1 MSSIPRGV
9 WKLDPVC
16 DKSNLKCLPCVGK
29 RPLRW
34 SRAVL
39 SRLFFR
45 RSSRLQQSPEN
56 LWSGADSDH
65 FTYKVWKIAAEFRI
79 LGFPVKVYTLLSLK
93 TYLGQD
99 GLLPWVN
106 KGMTAPTPP
115 PPPPGPPPPPPPPP
129 PWPPSHTRQH
139 DLDTEMTIIVKVR
152 VRVRVLKMTS
162 YSGQRRNDD
171 NRHFGVVIMLHAPSV
186 SFRVHQ
192 PSVACVLNFQPLC
205 YF

>member
-56 LWSGADSDH
+56 LLSGADSDH
-65 FTYKVWKIAAEFRI
+65 FTYEVWKIAAEFRI
-79 LGFPVKVYTLLSLK
+79 LGFPVKLIPCLSLK

-115 PPPPGPPPPPPPPP
+115 PPS
-129 PWPPSHTRQH
+129 WPPSHTRQH
-139 DLDTEMTIIVKVR
+139 DLDTKMTIIVKVR

-171 NRHFGVVIMLHAPSV
+171 NRHFGVVIMLHAPGV

>member
-56 LWSGADSDH
+56 LLSGADSDH
-65 FTYKVWKIAAEFRI
+65 FTYEVWKIAAEFRI
-79 LGFPVKVYTLLSLK
+79 LGFPVKLIPCLSLK

-115 PPPPGPPPPPPPPP
+115 PPLRGLRPTPANMISTPKWRLSLRLGLGSGSSK
-129 PWPPSHTRQH
+129 WRHIQAKE
-139 DLDTEMTIIVKVR
+139 EMTIIV
-152 VRVRVLKMTS
+152 
-162 YSGQRRNDD
+162 
-171 NRHFGVVIMLHAPSV
+171 ISV
-186 SFRVHQ
+186 SW
-192 PSVACVLNFQPLC
+192 SC
-205 YF
+205 YTRPAFLLESTNQA